1 MRCRFLLTAALALA
15 ASGLFISPRD
25 CRAKEPAVSA
35 KQLQFFERRIRP
47 LLVKHCYACHSAKAK
62 TLEANFRLD
71 TRAGLLKG
79 GDTGPAVVPGKPD
92 ESRLIA
98 AVRYKDADLQMPPKG
113 KLAPREIADL
123 EAWVRMGLPD
133 PRSGDASAKS
143 GDPNGTKNWW
153 SFQPV
158 KKPPVP
164 SVRNTHWPRNPI
176 DAFILARLEA
186 ATMPPAPPADKRT
199 LIRRVTFD
207 LIGLPPTP
215 REIDAFL
222 KDESPDAFEKV
233 VDRLLASSQY
243 GAKWGRH
250 WLDVVRYA
258 DTSGCNGD
266 FPMPDAWR
274 YRNYV
279 IRSFNADK
287 PYDRFL
293 KEQLAGDRLPAD
305 SDAQRFEQVVAT
317 GYLAISRR
325 FSSVAEEF
333 HLTLD
338 DTIDNFG
345 KAFLGLSVSC
355 ARCHSHKFDPVPQ
368 SDYYSLYGIFQSTR
382 FAFPGT
388 EIYRH
393 TNGFVPLVSNDRAK
407 SLRPLMER
415 IDKLDAEMFRVYS
428 KQAMLDTGKEKNQL
442 KARFRSLQKQRDQL
456 IKTMP
461 RFPKAYAA
469 TEGIP
474 ANAHVHLKG
483 EPDKPGREVPRG
495 FLTVLGGKK
504 VPADA
509 KASGRLLLANWLT
522 DPQNP
527 LTARV
532 MVNRIWQHHFGR
544 GLVGT
549 PDDFG
554 ARGEKP
560 SHPELLDWL
569 AAEFVGPVGRIA
581 NPSVPRR
588 TSPST
593 DGLEIRPTAWSVK
606 HIHRLIVLSQTY
618 RSACVE
624 NAEYALRDPENK
636 LLWTF
641 NRRRLTAEEI
651 RDAMLAVGGGLDP
664 SRGGPHPFPPEW
676 TWRFSQHKP
685 FLADYPT
692 NRRSVYLMQQR
703 IRQQAYLGTFDG
715 ADTNAVTGRRRTST
729 TPQQALFLLND
740 EFAHEQASRFA
751 ARLEREGGLPEQ
763 RLDRAFRLV
772 FGRPPTENELQEAI
786 DYLNRLKAAL
796 VATAMTEGQRG
807 RKAWASYLRV
817 LLSSNEF
824 VFVE

>member
-1 MRCRFLLTAALALA
+1 MSLLSATSFPGASRTCHADEPRFT
-15 ASGLFISPRD
+15 GEQFR
-25 CRAKEPAVSA
+25 
-35 KQLQFFERRIRP
+35 FFERRIRP
-47 LLVKHCYACHSAKAK
+47 LFVKHCYACHSSKAK
-62 TLEANFRLD
+62 TVEANFRLD

-92 ESRLIA
+92 ASLLIQ
-98 AVRYKDADLQMPPKG
+98 AVRYKDADLKMPPKG
-113 KLAPREIADL
+113 KLSAREIADL
-123 EAWVRMGLPD
+123 ETWVKLGVPD
-133 PRSGDASAKS
+133 PRTGLATAKER
-143 GDPNGTKNWW
+143 DPKNWW

-164 SVRNTHWPRNPI
+164 DVRDNTWPRNPI
-176 DAFILARLEA
+176 DRFVLARLEA
-186 ATMPPAPPADKRT
+186 TGMRPAPAADKRT
-199 LIRRVTFD
+199 LIRRVTYD
-207 LIGLPPTP
+207 LTGLPPTP
-215 REIDAFL
+215 EEIDAFL
-222 KDESPDAFEKV
+222 ADRSPNAYEKL
-233 VDRLLASSQY
+233 VDRLLASSEY
-243 GAKWGRH
+243 GEKWGRH

-279 IRSFNADK
+279 IRSFNEDK

-293 KEQLAGDRLPAD
+293 TEQLAGDRLPAKGD
-305 SDAQRFEQVVAT
+305 EQRFEQIVAT

-345 KAFLGLSVSC
+345 KAFLGLTVSC
-355 ARCHSHKFDPVPQ
+355 ARCHSHKFDPIPQ
-368 SDYYSLYGIFQSTR
+368 RDYYALYGIFQSTR

-393 TNGFVPLVSNDRAK
+393 TNGFVPLVPRERAK
-407 SLRPLMER
+407 SLQPLLER

-442 KARFRSLQKQRDQL
+442 KSRFRKLQQERDQL

-461 RFPKAYAA
+461 KFPKAYAA
-469 TEGIP
+469 TEGDV
-474 ANAHVHLKG
+474 ANAHLHLKG

-495 FLTVLGGKK
+495 FLTLLGRQTVPKDYKK
-504 VPADA
+504 
-509 KASGRLLLANWLT
+509 SGRLLLAKWLT

-532 MVNRIWQHHFGR
+532 MVNRIWQNHFGR

-554 ARGEKP
+554 TRGEKP

-569 AAEFVGPVGRIA
+569 AAEFKGEGGKRKAESGGRRSEVGGRIA
-581 NPSVPRR
+581 
-588 TSPST
+588 
-593 DGLEIRPTAWSVK
+593 WSIK
-606 HIHRLIVLSQTY
+606 RIHRLILLSQTY
-618 RSACVE
+618 RSACIE
-624 NAEYALRDPENK
+624 NRDFANRDPENK

-651 RDAMLAVGGGLDP
+651 RDAMLAVSADLDT
-664 SRGGPHPFPPEW
+664 SMGGPHPFPKEW
-676 TWRFSQHKP
+676 TWRFSQHRP

-703 IRQQAYLGTFDG
+703 IRQQPYLGTFDG
-715 ADTNAVTGRRRTST
+715 ADTNAITGRRRMST

-740 EFAHEQASRFA
+740 KFAHETAERFA
-751 ARLEREGGLPEQ
+751 ARLEREAGSEQ
-763 RLDRAFRLV
+763 DRLRRAFRLV
-772 FGRPPTENELQEAI
+772 FGRPPAENERREAL
-786 DYLNRLKAAL
+786 DFLNRLKTAVAAAN
-796 VATAMTEGQRG
+796 VAANQRD
-807 RKAWASYLRV
+807 RKAWGSYLRA
-817 LLSSNEF
+817 LLSGNEF

>member
-1 MRCRFLLTAALALA
+1 MRSRFLPQTAALAIALT
-15 ASGLFISPRD
+15 GLFVAPGN
-25 CRAKEPAVSA
+25 CRAKNPKVSG
-35 KQLQFFERRIRP
+35 KRFQFFERRIRP
-47 LLVKHCYACHSAKAK
+47 LLVNHCYACHSAKAK
-62 TLEANFRLD
+62 KLEANLWLD

-79 GDTGPAVVPGKPD
+79 GDSGPAVVPGKPD
-92 ESRLIA
+92 ESRLIT
-98 AVRYKDADLQMPPKG
+98 AVRYKDADLKMPPRG
-113 KLAPREIADL
+113 KLAVREIADL
-123 EAWVRMGLPD
+123 EAWVRMGVPD
-133 PRSGDASAKS
+133 PRTGDGKATRTLEASGSL
-143 GDPNGTKNWW
+143 TKQWW

-158 KKPPVP
+158 TSPPVP
-164 SVRNTHWPRNPI
+164 RVRNANWPRNPV
-176 DAFILARLEA
+176 DCFVLARLEA
-186 ATMPPAPPADKRT
+186 AKMHPAPQADRRT

-207 LIGLPPTP
+207 LTGLPPTP
-215 REIDAFL
+215 EEIEAFL
-222 KDESPDAFEKV
+222 HDNSPNAYEKL
-233 VDRLLASSQY
+233 VDRLLSSSQY
-243 GAKWGRH
+243 GETLGRH

-266 FPMPDAWR
+266 FPLPDAWR

-293 KEQLAGDRLPAD
+293 QEQLAGDRLPAA

-317 GYLAISRR
+317 GYLPISRR

-333 HLTLD
+333 YLTLD

-345 KAFLGLSVSC
+345 KAFLGLSISC
-355 ARCHSHKFDPVPQ
+355 ARCHSHKFDPIPQ
-368 SDYYSLYGIFQSTR
+368 ADYYALYGIFKSTR
-382 FAFPGT
+382 YAFPGT

-393 TNGFVPLVSNDRAK
+393 TNGFVPLVSKDRAK
-407 SLRPLMER
+407 ALRPLLER
-415 IDKLDAEMFRVYS
+415 IDRLDAEMFRVYS
-428 KQAMLDTGKEKNQL
+428 KQEKLDTGREKNQL
-442 KARFRSLQKQRDQL
+442 KARFRNLQKQRDQL

-461 RFPKAYAA
+461 KFPKAYAA
-469 TEGIP
+469 TEGKP
-474 ANAHVHLKG
+474 ANAHIHLKG
-483 EPDKPGREVPRG
+483 DPTKPGREVPRG
-495 FLTVLGGKK
+495 FLTVLGGQK
-504 VPADA
+504 VPANSGT
-509 KASGRLLLANWLT
+509 SGRLLLANWVT
-522 DPQNP
+522 DPHNP

-560 SHPELLDWL
+560 SHPGLLDWL
-569 AAEFVGPVGRIA
+569 AAEFVGEGGKRNAECGR
-581 NPSVPRR
+581 
-588 TSPST
+588 
-593 DGLEIRPTAWSVK
+593 GWSIK
-606 HIHRLIVLSQTY
+606 KLHRLIVLSQTY

-651 RDAMLAVGGGLDP
+651 RDAILAVSGGLDP
-664 SRGGPHPFPPEW
+664 SMGGPHPFPPEW
-676 TWRFSQHKP
+676 TWRYTQHKP

-715 ADTNAVTGRRRTST
+715 ADTNAVTGRRRIST

-740 EFAHEQASRFA
+740 EFAHEQATRFA
-751 ARLEREGGLPEQ
+751 ERLEREATSPA
-763 RLDRAFRLV
+763 RRVDRAFRLV
-772 FGRPPTENELQEAI
+772 FARPPTSAETREAVQ
-786 DYLNRLKAAL
+786 YLKRLHSAL
-796 VATAMTEGQRG
+796 AEAGVPRSQRH
-807 RKAWASYLRV
+807 RKALASYLRV